1 MLELVTQLNI
11 LTNHKYTRMR
21 FVFVRMIG
29 LNAMLLFCR
38 YGVGMIYY
46 KQEKFSL
53 AEMHY
58 RKALAINPQSSVL
71 LCHIGVVSSTFPSLF
86 LFVFPR

>member
-1 MLELVTQLNI
+1 MMINLN
-11 LTNHKYTRMR
+11 
-21 FVFVRMIG
+21 V
-29 LNAMLLFCR
+29 MLLFCR

-71 LCHIGVVSSTFPSLF
+71 LCHIGVVSSTFSIYSSPF
-86 LFVFPR
+86 LLDNTDV